1 MEFRPMRHEIITKA
15 AERGEP
21 TDPASYRHMLND
33 LNAKGAAKAA
43 GAIEAAMQSQMKGRR
58 A

>member
-1 MEFRPMRHEIITKA
+1 MRHEIITKA

-43 GAIEAAMQSQMKGRR
+43 CAIEAAMRSQMKGHR

>member
-1 MEFRPMRHEIITKA
+1 
-15 AERGEP
+15 
-21 TDPASYRHMLND
+21 MLND

-43 GAIEAAMQSQMKGRR
+43 RAIEAAMQSQMKGRR